1 MKTDELLSCVELEP
15 AQPARCAVIWLHGL
29 GADGHDFPPII
40 PELGLDPRVPVR
52 FVFPHA
58 PKIPVT
64 INGGMVM
71 RAWYDIREF
80 ELRKMHDWTGVE
92 RSVANVRA
100 LIARENRRGVPCER
114 ILLAG
119 FSQGGAIALQAGLRH
134 EESLLGIVAL
144 STYLVCEDELRQR
157 LSPANRKLPIFQA
170 HGQLDPIVPIERG
183 REAMERLLE
192 LGHPLERH
200 EYVMAHQVCLEEIE
214 ALGAW
219 LRARF
224 ATVA

>member
-15 AQPARCAVIWLHGL
+15 KGPARCAVIWLHGL
-29 GADGHDFPPII
+29 GADGHDFPPIV
-40 PELGLDPRVPVR
+40 PELALDPRVPVR

-71 RAWYDIREF
+71 RAWYDIRGF
-80 ELRKMHDWTGVE
+80 EPRKMHDWAGVE
-92 RSVANVRA
+92 RSVADVRA

-114 ILLAG
+114 IVLAG

-134 EESLLGIVAL
+134 EASLLGIVAL
-144 STYLVCEDELRQR
+144 STYLACEDELVQR

-170 HGQLDPIVPIERG
+170 HGQLDPMVPIERG
-183 REAMERLLE
+183 RAAMDRLLE
-192 LGHPLERH
+192 LGYPLERH
-200 EYVMAHQVCLEEIE
+200 EYAMAHQVCLEEIE

-224 ATVA
+224 ASVA